1 MAESGAPDR
10 LSRLL
15 GKLRERAW
23 FWLFSQE
30 QIGRGMRHASSAA
43 VAEAR
48 WTGREELEVRA
59 EPSLPGALE
68 NRVIAVQLRLSESG
82 GLTVTSACGNCG
94 RPHCWHA
101 AALLGRLSGEGAES
115 LLRAVLARAPEH
127 AEEEADEDAPRFAP
141 PTPPGPAREPKAE
154 VALLWIEEAEMRP
167 VLLLR
172 RLSGRFQQADA
183 RAGKSA
189 ARETQLSVAL
199 PMLAYEGCPDRF
211 YLATTRLVSYHE
223 FQDAEGRRV
232 RLRRDPLRE
241 RSLLT
246 ELRMT
251 GLESLGLVAPD
262 FQPEGPAAG
271 CLAVPREMQ
280 PLFWARFREEI
291 VPSLEAAG
299 WRVEMAADFGHD
311 ILTPDEESWF
321 SDLED
326 EAGGGGN
333 WFRLNL
339 GFAIGGRR
347 ISLAPVLS
355 RALEEGL
362 TPEVLAEAAGEDRAF
377 LLALDEPDDSVVEIK
392 AARLL
397 PLMRLL
403 TELMSL
409 KPGGRGSRT
418 GEAGMRLDRLRAAQ
432 LTEVHGLRVTAPE
445 LARLRE
451 RLSGFHEVRPV
462 APPEGLQAELRG
474 YQREGLSWLQFLR
487 EFELHGVLADDMGLG
502 KTLQTISHLL
512 LEKQEGRA
520 DRPSLVVA
528 PTSVIRNWTA
538 ELRRF
543 APALKILLL
552 HGGERR
558 SAFRKIN
565 AHDVVVTSY
574 PLLARDIE
582 TLKGA
587 SWHLVVLDEAQN
599 IKNAKSQAAQCA
611 RALRA
616 RHRLCLTGTPM
627 ENHLGELWSLFDFL
641 MPGFLGDAE
650 SFRRAFRNPIEKK
663 QDQERQAL
671 LARRLE
677 PLMIRRTKD
686 AVAKELPPK
695 TELLH
700 HIELEGA
707 QSDLYETIRAMMDQ
721 RVREAIASQGM
732 ERSHIV
738 VLDAL
743 LKLRQVCCHPRLL
756 KSQAAD
762 AATDSAKLRFLMDEL
777 LPELL
782 EEGRRVL
789 LFSQFTE
796 MLALIEAAVREAG
809 IAFVKLTGATK
820 DRVTPVRRFQ
830 EGEVPLFLISLKAGG
845 SGLNLTAAD
854 TVIHYD
860 PWWNPAAEAQ
870 ASDRAHR
877 IGQTKPVFVHKLIC
891 AGTIE
896 DKILELQRGKAA
908 LLEGLLG
915 GRADRGHLTPE
926 DVRRLLEPL

>member
-1 MAESGAPDR
+1 MTESKAADP

-30 QIGRGMRHASSAA
+30 QIGRGLRHASSVA
-43 VAEAR
+43 VAEAC
-48 WTGREELEVRA
+48 WTGREELEVWV
-59 EPSLPGALE
+59 EPNLPGALE
-68 NRVIAVQLRLSESG
+68 NRQIAVQLRLVEGG

-101 AALLGRLSGEGAES
+101 AALLGRLSGEGGES
-115 LLRAVLARAPEH
+115 LLRAALARAPVW
-127 AEEEADEDAPRFAP
+127 EEEGGE
-141 PTPPGPAREPKAE
+141 PPGRFVPSAGAVRTAEIVDSPIWIDEPTA
-154 VALLWIEEAEMRP
+154 RP

-172 RLSGRFQQADA
+172 RLPGRYRQASA
-183 RAGKSA
+183 KGGKSA
-189 ARETQLSVAL
+189 GNEVRLSVAV

-211 YLATTRLVSYHE
+211 YLATTRLVSHHE
-223 FQDAEGRRV
+223 FKDAEGRRV
-232 RLRRDPLRE
+232 RLRRNPHRE

-251 GLESLGLVAPD
+251 GLESLGVVAPE
-262 FQPEGPAAG
+262 FQPEGPATG
-271 CLAVPREMQ
+271 CLTVPQAMQ
-280 PLFWARFREEI
+280 PLFWARFREET
-291 VPSLEAAG
+291 VPLLEGDG
-299 WRVEMAADFGHD
+299 WRVEVAADFGHD
-311 ILTPDEESWF
+311 ILIPDEESWF
-321 SDLED
+321 SDLDD
-326 EAGGGGN
+326 EEGSGGN

-347 ISLAPVLS
+347 ISLVPVLS

-362 TPEVLAEAAGEDRAF
+362 TPEVLEEAAGEDRGF
-377 LLALDEPDDSVVEIK
+377 LLALDEPDDPVVEIQ
-392 AARLL
+392 AVRLL

-409 KPGGRGSRT
+409 KSGGRNSQAN
-418 GEAGMRLDRLRAAQ
+418 ESGMRLDRLRAAQ
-432 LTEVHGLRVTAPE
+432 LTELSGLHVTTPD

-451 RLSGFHEVRPV
+451 RVAGFHEMRLVE
-462 APPEGLQAELRG
+462 PPASLQATLRA

-512 LEKQEGRA
+512 LEKQVGRA

-538 ELRRF
+538 ELRKF
-543 APALKILLL
+543 APNLKVLLL
-552 HGGERR
+552 HGSDRR
-558 SAFRKIN
+558 SLFRKIGR
-565 AHDVVVTSY
+565 HDVVVTSY
-574 PLLARDIE
+574 PLLMRDVE
-582 TLKGA
+582 VLKGTP
-587 SWHLVVLDEAQN
+587 WHLVVLDEAQN
-599 IKNAKSQAAQCA
+599 IKNAKSQASQCA
-611 RALRA
+611 RALQA

-650 SFRRAFRNPIEKK
+650 SFRRAFRNPIEKNRDK
-663 QDQERQAL
+663 ERQAL
-671 LARRLE
+671 LARRLQ

-686 AVAKELPPK
+686 AVATELPPK

-756 KSQAAD
+756 KSESANAVEG
-762 AATDSAKLRFLMDEL
+762 SAKLRFLMEEL

-789 LFSQFTE
+789 IFSQFTE
-796 MLALIEAAVREAG
+796 MLALIEAELREAG

-830 EGEVPLFLISLKAGG
+830 EGEVSLFLISLKAGG

-860 PWWNPAAEAQ
+860 PWWHPAAEAQ

-877 IGQTKPVFVHKLIC
+877 IGQKNPVFVHKLIC

-896 DKILELQRGKAA
+896 DKIVELQRGKAA

-915 GRADRGHLTPE
+915 GRAERGHLTPE